1 VTDVADLLAAPAA
14 VAREA
19 AAGPRLTAGL
29 VAGMVSELRQRAAD
43 DLERLSGSGALAGVR
58 AHFDAVAWQLLG
70 SHVRD
75 QGRIWQAARPS
86 ILGGPTINGAPF
98 GSYMRDHGWT
108 ALLDRLPR
116 LEPLV
121 SSVARSE
128 VEATATLLARAVR
141 DREALAERF
150 GDGVRPGTLIDV
162 SLGLSDPHNRR
173 SAVAA
178 LSFTGGARVL
188 YKPRPVA
195 MEHGLASTIDWLRSQ
210 TGLDLPAGA
219 TVLERDGYGW
229 CEFVPRQPCERRED
243 VGLYFRR
250 LGTLAGVLA
259 ALAATDC
266 HADNFIARGAE
277 PILVDSETL
286 LHPRLL
292 ASPGFS
298 LRETEIVPSQVAGPA
313 GQRIDYAG
321 FDAAPTAA
329 EPDPAGSPNL
339 PRWDGR
345 AHRLAD
351 HRPSFQAGV
360 DLSRQALRDL
370 GSELTGADGPLA
382 AFAHRPARVVLRP
395 TEMYGALL
403 AHLASAGALGSDD
416 GGWPRVEH
424 ELSRYRDPVLSRDV
438 WDVVQRV
445 EIAALARAD
454 VPYFLADTTTGD
466 LHTVDG
472 MVLAS
477 RAVEPVLT
485 MLPAVIEQVVA
496 GAPRRA
502 EPAADPTS

>member
-1 VTDVADLLAAPAA
+1 VTDVADLLAAAAPAA
-14 VAREA
+14 DPHAD
-19 AAGPRLTAGL
+19 AAGPQLTAGL
-29 VAGMVSELRQRAAD
+29 AAGMVSELGQRAAG
-43 DLERLSGSGALAGVR
+43 DLERLSGSGALAGIR

-70 SHVRD
+70 GHVRD
-75 QGRIWQAARPS
+75 QTRIWQAARPS
-86 ILGGPTINGAPF
+86 ILGGPAINGAPF

-141 DREALAERF
+141 DRDALAERF
-150 GDGVRPGTLIDV
+150 GDGIRPGTLIDV

-173 SAVAA
+173 SSVAA
-178 LSFTGGARVL
+178 LSFMGGARVV

-195 MEHGLASTIDWLRSQ
+195 MEHGLASTIAWLRCQ
-210 TGLDLPAGA
+210 TGLDLPAGPA
-219 TVLERDGYGW
+219 VLERDGYGW
-229 CEFVPRQPCERRED
+229 CAFVQRRPCARRED
-243 VGLYFRR
+243 CNLYFRR

-277 PILVDSETL
+277 PILVDAETL

-298 LRETEIVPSQVAGPA
+298 LRETEIVPSQVNGPA

-321 FDAAPTAA
+321 FDAAPTAG
-329 EPDPAGSPNL
+329 EPDPGGSPNL

-345 AHRLAD
+345 SHRLAD
-351 HRPSFQAGV
+351 HRRSFQAGV
-360 DLSRQALRDL
+360 DLTRRALQGL
-370 GSELTGADGPLA
+370 GTELTGADGPLA
-382 AFAHRPARVVLRP
+382 AFANRPARVVLRP

-403 AHLASAGALGSDD
+403 AHLASAAALGSDA

-424 ELSRYRDPVLSRDV
+424 ELSRYRDPVLPRDV

-472 MVLAS
+472 TVLAR

-485 MLPAVIEQVVA
+485 MLPAVVEQVVA
-496 GAPRRA
+496 GAP
-502 EPAADPTS
+502 